1 MNALLGLAVLVVWP
15 LVQVPLLLY
24 LARRAEFD
32 ADDGPDPREY
42 VPTVRADDG
51 SRDGTGDPTEDGPG
65 TGTPEGVTVCHRC
78 GAENGPSYDYCQNCV
93 ARLAMDGPYSA
104 PA

>member
-24 LARRAEFD
+24 LARRVEFD
-32 ADDGPDPREY
+32 DADPDPREY
-42 VPTVRADDG
+42 VPAVGADDG
-51 SRDGTGDPTEDGPG
+51 NGAGDQVVAGTADGTRDD
-65 TGTPEGVTVCHRC
+65 VTVCHRC
-78 GAENGPSYDYCQNCV
+78 GTENGPSYDYCQNCV
-93 ARLAMDGPYSA
+93 TRLAMDGPYSS